1 MDKDKR
7 KLTEKELKRK
17 DNFEKINSEMQQN
30 GYEAKNVIINTQ
42 QAKYFGLLIMLPFM
56 AFTFWI
62 YDNVNG
68 FDLDLDRISWGHAVA
83 VPLLILCLFVLHEI
97 IHGITWGIFAKT
109 HLHSIDFG
117 IIWSSFSP
125 YCTCSEPLKKWQYL
139 LGTAMPT
146 LVLGGGGAVA
156 AVMTNQ
162 LLLFFLAEYMIL
174 SGGGDFQIILKGMF
188 YHTDKK
194 EIVYCDHPYE
204 CGFVVFEK

>member
-17 DNFEKINSEMQQN
+17 DNFEKFSSEMQQK
-30 GYEAKNVIINTQ
+30 GYIMKNMIINTQ
-42 QAKYFGLLIMLPFM
+42 QAKYLNLFVMLPFM
-56 AFTFWI
+56 AAAFWI

-68 FDLDLDRISWGHAVA
+68 FDLDRISLGGAVA
-83 VPLLILCLFVLHEI
+83 LPLLILCLFMLHEL
-97 IHGITWGIFAKT
+97 IHGITWGYFAKK
-109 HLHSIDFG
+109 HFHSIDFG

-125 YCTCSEPLKKWQYL
+125 YCSCSEPLRKWQYL

-146 LVLGGGGAVA
+146 LVLGGGGAVV
-156 AVMTNQ
+156 AVMTDQ

-174 SGGGDFQIILKGMF
+174 SGGGDFQIILKSML

-194 EIVYCDHPYE
+194 ESVYCDHPYE
-204 CGFVVFEK
+204 CGFVIFEK